1 MLSALAVKINGS
13 DFSRKFDFKEFLRL
27 SIAEVYRK
35 TWGQRG
41 RKGGAW
47 ERKAVEGSPSHEFSP
62 FNNSHDS
69 SFM

>member
-1 MLSALAVKINGS
+1 MLSALAVKINGG

-35 TWGQRG
+35 TWGQRD

-47 ERKAVEGSPSHEFSP
+47 YGKGRR
-62 FNNSHDS
+62 
-69 SFM
+69 